1 MITDTIKTLTV
12 VFSNKIDRKELTSFR
27 GAVISSLNEKNVLFH
42 NHLEDGFRYAYPLI
56 QYKRIRGKAAIMGI
70 GEGTKVLD
78 EILSLGQ
85 ITLELKNKES
95 VFTVEE
101 TIAEN
106 IGILHSEEMIS
117 YQLHDWLPLN
127 SENYEKYNSSES
139 LAFRLSLL
147 EKILVG
153 NLLSFVKGIGIHL
166 EEQIN
171 VSITQLNKEKVI
183 KYKDVGLMSFDISF
197 KANIVLPDNIGLGKS
212 SSTGFGVLSRAD

>member
-166 EEQIN
+166 EEQII

>member
-85 ITLELKNKES
+85 ISLELKNKES